1 MFTFMWFVY
10 IFGCMFTF
18 SDCLRAKIGRD
29 VTGFDRGLISA
40 ITDLSNHV
48 TLFLLHGVGV

>member
-18 SDCLRAKIGRD
+18 SDCLRAKIRRD

-40 ITDLSNHV
+40 ITDLSDHV